1 MGLIL
6 KQFWRD
12 RRQTFQ
18 SYFLSCYLQV
28 PTPSAQLHCLPTPLF
43 IYVHHRQIQTHLG
56 VCEWGT
62 SDAFHIAA
70 SLIALFTT
78 KDNCSLVQWRIIR
91 PMLCCACAIGVIC
104 SAEKATGWQ
113 LFTCG
118 EQKADIDVQGFDMCQ
133 AQGESKSPHFGL
145 VNYGLFLG

>member
-1 MGLIL
+1 MGLIFRQL
-6 KQFWRD
+6 SENRQ
-12 RRQTFQ
+12 QTFQ

-28 PTPSAQLHCLPTPLF
+28 PSPSAQLHFLPTPLF

-70 SLIALFTT
+70 SLIALFTA
-78 KDNCSLVQWRIIR
+78 KDNCSLVRWRIIR
-91 PMLCCACAIGVIC
+91 PMLCSARAIWVIC
-104 SAEKATGWQ
+104 LAEKATGHQ

-118 EQKADIDVQGFDMCQ
+118 EHKAYIDVQGVDMSH
-133 AQGESKSPHFGL
+133 AQRAEESSLWPC
-145 VNYGLFLG
+145 